1 MLVIQGAILRKADV
15 LIVREVVL
23 PATIVIALIVINATR
38 LVRRAT
44 AVDVMLTVINVS
56 QASVVQ

>member
-44 AVDVMLTVINVS
+44 AVDVMLTVINAS
-56 QASVVQ
+56 QVSVVQ

>member
-1 MLVIQGAILRKADV
+1 MLVIQGAILHKADV

-23 PATIVIALIVINATR
+23 PATIVIALIVIGVTR

-44 AVDVMLTVINVS
+44 VVVVMLTVINAS
-56 QASVVQ
+56 QVSVVQ

>member
-23 PATIVIALIVINATR
+23 PATIVTVLIVIGVTR

-44 AVDVMLTVINVS
+44 VVVVMSIVINAS
-56 QASVVQ
+56 QVSVVQ